1 MTDLEEGSDLSLD
14 WAKLSKVAQCGEAV
28 VPVCVQDAATREV
41 LIVAYANERA
51 LREARRCRHCVLWS
65 TSRGQLWVKGATS
78 GDYLDLVQIRVNCE
92 QNSLL
97 YLVRPRRTGACHTKD
112 ENGNTRPSCYYRR
125 LPFDNDDLLFCTRR
139 PPARRDW
146 TLAIVAFVLGVLIA
160 RR

>member
-1 MTDLEEGSDLSLD
+1 MKELEEGSDLSLD
-14 WAKLSKVAQCGEAV
+14 WAKLAKVAQCGEAV
-28 VPVCVQDAATREV
+28 VPVCVQDAETREV

-65 TSRGQLWVKGATS
+65 TSRGQLWIKGQTS

-112 ENGNTRPSCYYRR
+112 ANGNSRISCYYRR
-125 LPFDNDDLLFCTRR
+125 LPFDNDDLLFLEKRR
-139 PPARRDW
+139 PRRDW
-146 TLAIVAFVLGVLIA
+146 SLVGLAFLLGVLLS
-160 RR
+160 RRR